1 MKKLLILT
9 FVAALLF
16 PGRAFSLGEAFSTLL
31 SGNEYCGDFNAAGF
45 GQEIFVFI
53 ASDTELIVS
62 FASDFDP
69 ASTFSIFGHFY
80 LTGSTSGSFVGG
92 QAFFDSL
99 GNIVAYVTIQGIVK
113 FDKTTGAV
121 KSLSGT
127 FIQNGLVQT
136 GCFSSGKFR
145 TGARIF

>member
-16 PGRAFSLGEAFSTLL
+16 PVRAFSLGEAFSTSL

-62 FASDFDP
+62 FVPDFAP
-69 ASTFSIFGHFY
+69 ESTFSIFGHSYF
-80 LTGSTSGSFVGG
+80 TGSTSGSFVGG
-92 QAFFDSL
+92 QAFVDSI
-99 GNIVAYVTIQGIVK
+99 GNIVAYVTIQGTAK
-113 FDKTTGAV
+113 FDKTTGLV

-127 FIQNGLVQT
+127 FIENGLVQI
-136 GCFSSGKFR
+136 GCFSSGKFK